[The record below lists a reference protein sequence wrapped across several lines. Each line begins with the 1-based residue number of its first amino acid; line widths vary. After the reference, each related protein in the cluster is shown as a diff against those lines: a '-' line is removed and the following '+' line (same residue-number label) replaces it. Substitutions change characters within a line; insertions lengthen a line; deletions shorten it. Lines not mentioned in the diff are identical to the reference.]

1 MTFLCFLQEREEVRM
16 RLSWNEGVKKG
27 NRRDEAKKSQECCW
41 GGEALADWLTPSTA
55 KLSAPGKGGED
66 PAGGGCAYACWLMG
80 QLCLFGTLVET

>member
-55 KLSAPGKGGED
+55 KLSAPGGGWAVRTQQEVAVHI
-66 PAGGGCAYACWLMG
+66 PAG
-80 QLCLFGTLVET
+80 